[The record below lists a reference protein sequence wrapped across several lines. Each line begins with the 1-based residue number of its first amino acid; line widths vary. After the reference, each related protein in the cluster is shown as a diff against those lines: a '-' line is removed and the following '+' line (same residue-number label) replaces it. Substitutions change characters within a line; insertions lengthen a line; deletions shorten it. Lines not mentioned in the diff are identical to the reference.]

1 MIRRPRGPDGAV
13 AVGAPGV
20 TMNVRPAIFSVP
32 VLWVV
37 PVFAAT
43 LKLTGPV
50 PLPVP
55 PLVMVIHDALLVA
68 VHAQPVPV
76 VTVPVPR

>member
-1 MIRRPRGPDGAV
+1 
-13 AVGAPGV
+13 
-20 TMNVRPAIFSVP
+20 MNVRPAIFSVP

-37 PVFAAT
+37 PVFAAA

-55 PLVMVIHDALLVA
+55 PLVIVIHDALLVA

-76 VTVPVPR
+76 VTVVDPVPPAGAMVRLVGETVKLHDAP